1 MPHTAPVQLSV
12 AWGLLAAA
20 GLLEVLWLVALNST
34 DHLTRLIAT
43 TLSLLF
49 AGAEFVLLSYVVRVI
64 PAGTAYAVCMG
75 IGAIGGVLVGATL
88 FGESYRA
95 FRLVCI
101 GLIVAGTVGIR
112 ATQ

>member
-1 MPHTAPVQLSV
+1 MPHNASLHLSV

-20 GLLEVLWLVALNST
+20 GLLEVLWLVALNTTEQLS
-34 DHLTRLIAT
+34 RPVAT
-43 TLSLLF
+43 ALSLLF
-49 AGAEFVLLSYVVRVI
+49 AGIEFVLLSYVVRAI

-75 IGAIGGVLVGATL
+75 IGAIGGVLVGAVL